1 MIDSGGQGMSGLALA
16 VWLSAQ
22 AATASPAA
30 SAAPDAGTAGERR
43 SFFRTLV
50 VAEGET
56 VDDAFCLG
64 CGVEVRGRVRGD
76 TIAILG
82 GVDVAGEA
90 GQGAADDVIAVGGGV
105 HLAPSARVPAS
116 IVAVGGPVRIDPG
129 ATASYD
135 VDALPWLHVPGQRQV
150 FLEGASRLIASVL
163 LFVGAG
169 AAIVRARGI
178 AARDAA
184 LARAPLAR
192 LLLGAALV
200 ATVACAMVNGE
211 RLGRFEAVVQSG
223 LGLALVA
230 LNVSGAPGVASL
242 AGRALARLAGRRLP
256 AGWASCAAGAATVAL
271 LALVPLA
278 GAAVALVSLCLA
290 CGGAFVRRGTLSAS
304 SRDEVPR

>member
-1 MIDSGGQGMSGLALA
+1 MSGMALA
-16 VWLSAQ
+16 VWLSAL
-22 AATASPAA
+22 AAAASPPAPASPGTGAA
-30 SAAPDAGTAGERR
+30 GDRR
-43 SFFRTLV
+43 SFLRTLV
-50 VAEGET
+50 VAESET
-56 VDDAFCLG
+56 VDDASCFG
-64 CGVEVRGRVRGD
+64 CGIVVRGRVRGD
-76 TIAILG
+76 TLAVLG

-90 GQGAADDVIAVGGGV
+90 GRGAADDVIAVGGGV

-150 FLEGASRLIASVL
+150 FLEGASTLAASVL
-163 LFVGAG
+163 LVVGAG
-169 AAIVRARGI
+169 ASIVRARGI

-200 ATVACAMVNGE
+200 ATVVCAMANGE
-211 RLGRFEAVVQSG
+211 RLGRFDAVVQSG
-223 LGLALVA
+223 LGLGLLALV
-230 LNVSGAPGVASL
+230 VSGAPGVASL

-256 AGWASCAAGAATVAL
+256 AGWASCAAGAAAVVL

-278 GAAVALVSLCLA
+278 GAAVALGSLCLA
-290 CGGAFVRRGTLSAS
+290 CGGAFVRRGTLTAPSP
-304 SRDEVPR
+304 DEVPR

>member
-1 MIDSGGQGMSGLALA
+1 MSGLALA
-16 VWLSAQ
+16 VWLSAL
-22 AATASPAA
+22 AATAPPPAPASPAA
-30 SAAPDAGTAGERR
+30 GTAGDRR

-56 VDDAFCLG
+56 ADDVLCFG
-64 CGVEVRGRVRGD
+64 CGIVVRGRVLGD

-82 GVDVAGEA
+82 GVEVAGEA
-90 GQGAADDVIAVGGGV
+90 GRGAADDVIAVGGGV

-116 IVAVGGPVRIDPG
+116 IVAVGGPARIDAG

-150 FLEGASRLIASVL
+150 FREGAATLIASVL
-163 LFVGAG
+163 LVVGAG

-184 LARAPLAR
+184 LAGAPLAR

-200 ATVACAMVNGE
+200 ATVVCAMASGE

-223 LGLALVA
+223 LGLGLVVLA
-230 LNVSGAPGVASL
+230 VSGAPGVASL
-242 AGRALARLAGRRLP
+242 AGRALARLAGRRLT
-256 AGWASCAAGAATVAL
+256 AGWASCAAGAVAVAL

-278 GAAVALVSLCLA
+278 GTAVALGSLCLA
-290 CGGAFVRRGTLSAS
+290 CGGAFVRRGTLTAS
-304 SRDEVPR
+304 PHDEVPR